1 MSRSIESVWTTLRH
15 AGLVA
20 GDAPPTHAVDTPWFV
35 KVLLAFSGWLAALF
49 LLGFF
54 GVALEFLFRS
64 NVAALMVGGI
74 LIGAAFALLRWRK
87 NEFVEHLALAVSLMG
102 QVLVIVAMVRW
113 AGSRITLA
121 ALLVTLFEIALAVLV
136 PNFVHRVFSALTAAL
151 SLAVALAS
159 MRAPYLYSGVILV
172 AVAWLWLNEFRF
184 PTRVRAVQAVGY
196 GLVLALIPV
205 QGAVALGFR
214 HWHWYISDNATP
226 WVRPWVGELL
236 VVGVML
242 YVVWRLLR
250 RHGQHL
256 SARNVALALAGAAVV
271 GVASMAAKGVAV
283 GTVILLLG
291 FAGGNRV
298 LLGLGVASLLFYVS
312 SYYYTLD
319 ATLLAKSQTLLVVGL
334 ALLAARWLMTRVVFR
349 ASEANHG

>member
-1 MSRSIESVWTTLRH
+1 MSRSIETLWTTLRH
-15 AGLVA
+15 AGLVE
-20 GDAPPTHAVDTPWFV
+20 GDAPHTSAADTPWFV
-35 KVLLAFSGWLAALF
+35 KVLLAFSGWLAAMF

-54 GVALEFLFRS
+54 AVALEFLFES
-64 NVAALMVGGI
+64 NLAALIVGGI
-74 LIGAAFALLRWRK
+74 LIGAAFALLRLRK

-113 AGSRITLA
+113 VGSRVTMA
-121 ALLVTLFEIALAVLV
+121 ALLVALFEVSLAALM

-159 MRAPYLYSGVILV
+159 MRAPYLYSGIVLFF
-172 AVAWLWLNEFRF
+172 AAWLWLNEFRF

-205 QGAVALGFR
+205 QGAIALGFG
-214 HWHWYISDNATP
+214 HWHWYVSGSAIP

-236 VVGVML
+236 VAGVML

-256 SARNVALALAGAAVV
+256 SARHVALALAGTAVV

-312 SYYYTLD
+312 SYYYTLE

-349 ASEANHG
+349 ASEAKHG